1 MNVVAIRPQPVV
13 ARSMRAS
20 DRRIARVE
28 IFVDLTAAEPHWRAL
43 ELGDSLA
50 TPYQR
55 YDFLK
60 HWQRHVGSN
69 AGITPF
75 IVVAFNPDGEP
86 LFLLPLGSRPVG
98 GLLGLEFLG
107 GKHANF
113 NMALWRRDVAATIGA
128 AGLRGTLA
136 ALSGHADVLRL
147 INQPLTWGGATNPFA
162 LLPHQRAANYGF
174 SGALVPDFDALLR
187 ARTNSDTRKKMR
199 KKERALASF
208 GELRFER
215 ATEPDDVR
223 RVLDAFFKQ
232 KSARTRALGMSDAFS
247 LPGVRRFIEAAATE
261 QLNDA
266 KPLIELYA
274 LSVDDI
280 IVATMGGIV
289 GGGRFCAMFNSIIQG
304 RFAIESPGEQ
314 LILRLVRSCCEREL
328 LTFDLGIGEAR
339 YKNLLCGDA
348 EPLFDSYIP
357 LSPAGR
363 LPALAFAVSA
373 AAKRAIKNRPALW
386 TLVGSMRRLRA
397 RVSSAP

>member
-1 MNVVAIRPQPVV
+1 MNVVAIRPQPAA
-13 ARSMRAS
+13 ARSMRAA

-28 IFVDLTAAEPHWRAL
+28 VFDDLTAAEPHWRAL
-43 ELGDSLA
+43 ELVDSLA

-69 AGITPF
+69 SGMTPF
-75 IVVAFNPDGEP
+75 IVVGFNQESEP
-86 LFLLPLGSRPVG
+86 LFLLPLCSRPIG
-98 GLLGLEFLG
+98 GLIGLEFLG

-128 AGLRGTLA
+128 DGLRNVLA
-136 ALSGHADVLRL
+136 SLSGHADVLKL

-187 ARTNSDTRKKMR
+187 ARSNSEARKKMR

-223 RVLDAFFKQ
+223 RVIDAFFKQ
-232 KSARTRALGMSDAFS
+232 KSARMRALGMSDAFS

-261 QLNDA
+261 QLLDG
-266 KPLIELYA
+266 KPLVELYA
-274 LSVDDI
+274 LSIDDI

-289 GGGRFCAMFNSIIQG
+289 GSGRFCAMFNSIIQG
-304 RFAIESPGEQ
+304 RFAVESPGEQ
-314 LILRLVRSCCEREL
+314 LILRLVRSCCERGL

-357 LSPAGR
+357 LSAAGR
-363 LPALAFAVSA
+363 LPALAFALGA
-373 AAKRAIKNRPALW
+373 ATKRAIKSQPALW
-386 TLVGSMRRLRA
+386 SVVGAFRRLRA
-397 RVSSAP
+397 RLSVAP